1 MSVRVGRQVRRCTK
15 RSDSLTAPRPAPIFY
30 SPIVAELSSSFCCS
44 SFQFCNTIST
54 TQASYKS
61 SRHVFS
67 LLHGQQQCLYSQS
80 GSCTGGR
87 GFVSWFTGFLY
98 FVLYFTPLILTP
110 ITKLIVGL
118 RRRLFS
124 CTSPTIQLYWN
135 TITYSRLSFSW
146 RLQEL
151 SSVCFH
157 SDRSL
162 IYITPG
168 NTLIYCT

>member
-1 MSVRVGRQVRRCTK
+1 VSPVREHYQWPSRVRMINGIGSTSFDDGLERQRFPPQVLPHIAWRPLPASV
-15 RSDSLTAPRPAPIFY
+15 A
-30 SPIVAELSSSFCCS
+30 
-44 SFQFCNTIST
+44 
-54 TQASYKS
+54 
-61 SRHVFS
+61 
-67 LLHGQQQCLYSQS
+67 
-80 GSCTGGR
+80 
-87 GFVSWFTGFLY
+87 VSWFTGFLY
-98 FVLYFTPLILTP
+98 FVLYFTPLILTL

-124 CTSPTIQLYWN
+124 CTSPTFQLYWN
-135 TITYSRLSFSW
+135 TITYSRLPFSW

-157 SDRSL
+157 SGLSL